1 MHRATLWGCL
11 ANDRKRYPYREEY
24 RRKSAISAENA
35 DSEKVVEA
43 EAGIR
48 RAHELLTTH
57 RQDCPMCIAYER
69 EASLQGGARKSVN
82 SEHEVF
88 RLDRVN

>member
-1 MHRATLWGCL
+1 MVTPSCVRLSTLTSIL
-11 ANDRKRYPYREEY
+11 REEY
-24 RRKSAISAENA
+24 RRRSAISAENA
-35 DSEKVVEA
+35 DPKEVVEA

-57 RQDCPMCIAYER
+57 RQDCPMCSAYQR
-69 EASLQGGARKSVN
+69 EASLQSGARKSVN

-88 RLDRVN
+88 RLDRVS